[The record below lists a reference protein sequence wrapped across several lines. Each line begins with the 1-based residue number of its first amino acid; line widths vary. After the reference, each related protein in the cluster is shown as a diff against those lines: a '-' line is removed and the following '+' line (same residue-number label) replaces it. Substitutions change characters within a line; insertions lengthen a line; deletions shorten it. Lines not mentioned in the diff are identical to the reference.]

1 MNGAYDIIILCKQI
15 PEFGLEFRTF
25 NLHSTISFAG
35 LVRYL
40 NTIHEVYMP
49 PTQEWYCT
57 VTTAVVRMSSLSSTY
72 LIIFMTFERF
82 YSIIR
87 PHKAASFNTVKRAKI
102 TISCIIIFCV
112 IYNIPHLYVT
122 STDGARCGPFG
133 KAMKT
138 TVGKFYYFI
147 SLFTNIGLPFIL
159 LLVMNSIIIREIR
172 QRPRLSES
180 RNKSEISHQGQGQS
194 EGQGQKSKSNNSELQ
209 ILITLLLVTF
219 TFLLLATPVYIFFL
233 YINVVDYE
241 ATPRVYAGYILFH
254 SVGQKL
260 YQTNFGINF
269 FLYVISGQKFRT
281 DLKNLFIRENTSTTG
296 LITSTL
302 SYQ

>member
-1 MNGAYDIIILCKQI
+1 MVF
-15 PEFGLEFRTF
+15 P
-25 NLHSTISFAG
+25 FAG

-49 PTQEWYCT
+49 PSQEWYCT

-72 LIIFMTFERF
+72 FIVSMTFERF

-87 PHKAASFNTVKRAKI
+87 PYKAASFNTIKRAKI
-102 TISCIIIFCV
+102 TITCIIIFCV

-133 KAMKT
+133 KAMQT
-138 TVGKFYYFI
+138 TIGKVYYFM
-147 SLFTNIGLPFIL
+147 SLFTNIGLPFIS
-159 LLVMNSIIIREIR
+159 LLVMNSIIIKAIR
-172 QRPRLSES
+172 QRPKLSES
-180 RNKSEISHQGQGQS
+180 RNQDEGQS
-194 EGQGQKSKSNNSELQ
+194 EGQGQTSKSNNSELQ

-219 TFLLLATPVYIFFL
+219 VFLLLATPVYIFFL

-241 ATPRVYAGYILFH
+241 ATPRIYAGYILFH
-254 SVGQKL
+254 SVVQKL

-281 DLKNLFIRENTSTTG
+281 DLMKLFIRQKPSRTSLSVTT
-296 LITSTL
+296 IT
-302 SYQ
+302 YQ

>member
-1 MNGAYDIIILCKQI
+1 MLMLI
-15 PEFGLEFRTF
+15 
-25 NLHSTISFAG
+25 AG
-35 LVRYL
+35 LARYL
-40 NTIHEVYMP
+40 NTIHDVYMP
-49 PTQEWYCT
+49 PSQEWYCT
-57 VTTAVVRMSSLSSTY
+57 VTTAVVRMSSLCSTY
-72 LIIFMTFERF
+72 FIISMTFERC

-87 PHKAASFNTVKRAKI
+87 PHKAASFNTIKRAKI
-102 TISCIIIFCV
+102 TIICIIIFCV

-133 KAMKT
+133 KAMRT
-138 TVGKFYYFI
+138 TIGKAYYFI

-159 LLVMNSIIIREIR
+159 LLAMNSIIIKEIR
-172 QRPRLSES
+172 QRPKLSEA
-180 RNKSEISHQGQGQS
+180 RNKSEIQHQGQGQN
-194 EGQGQKSKSNNSELQ
+194 EGQSQISKSNNSELQ

-241 ATPRVYAGYILFH
+241 ATPKIYAGYILFH

-281 DLKNLFIRENTSTTG
+281 DLMKLFFREKISRDSLSVSTA
-296 LITSTL
+296 
-302 SYQ
+302 